1 MSKDS
6 EESASG
12 SDRRSH
18 KFVASKREVSAKA
31 RKAQSKKN
39 KFVEKMETLT
49 ETVRNNSTISKFRAA
64 ARKEHKRW
72 RILIFFYR
80 TKHQS

>member
-6 EESASG
+6 EDSAG
-12 SDRRSH
+12 DSDRRSH
-18 KFVASKREVSAKA
+18 KFVPSKREVSAKA

-64 ARKEHKRW
+64 ARKKSDSW
-72 RILIFFYR
+72 L
-80 TKHQS
+80 S